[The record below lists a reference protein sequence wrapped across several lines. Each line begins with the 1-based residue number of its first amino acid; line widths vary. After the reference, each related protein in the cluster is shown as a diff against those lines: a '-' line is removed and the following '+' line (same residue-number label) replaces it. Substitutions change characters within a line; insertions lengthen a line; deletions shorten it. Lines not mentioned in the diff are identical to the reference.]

1 MIAFRRSI
9 ILVLCAVFLT
19 ACSFWRTVE
28 HLGRSYP
35 AVAAIDIFYAEK
47 DIKAANYEYM
57 GEVFLRVGNLVDAE
71 LESLLIEAAKK
82 RGASAILITYNLTAR
97 PDAEGGIY
105 STPILRG
112 RLIHYRP

>member
-1 MIAFRRSI
+1 MMAVRGSI
-9 ILVLCAVFLT
+9 VLALCAVLLT
-19 ACSFWRTVE
+19 ACSLWRTVE

-35 AVAAIDIFYAEK
+35 AVATIDVFYAEK

-57 GEVFLRVGNLVDAE
+57 GEVFLRVSNLVDAE

-82 RGASAILITYNLTAR
+82 RGASAVLITYNLTAR

-105 STPILRG
+105 TSPILRG
-112 RLIHYRP
+112 RLIRYRP